1 MIFEIYKKALS
12 VISRKPL
19 KLWGLSLLCGVFTA
33 AASVLFGIIPGVSL
47 ALKILL
53 SVGTTMVFLHGY
65 LGEGVHTVQLFDCF
79 KDWATIKR
87 VLCGTL
93 YTDLWIFLW
102 ALIPIV
108 GPIFAIIRAFEYA
121 LVPYILVR
129 EPDVKIT
136 EAYKVSK
143 ERMKGYK
150 SSLFW
155 ARVLWY
161 VIAYAAIMIVFL
173 LGRIPAIGIL
183 FTIIAVVAVIALL
196 LFGKLFSGL
205 VDAAYYVEIENDR
218 KNGTHFGKK
227 PAPQYYYPPQGQ
239 YYPPQGQG
247 YYAPQGQGYYPPQGQ
262 PYYAP
267 QAPAYAPEAAP
278 AEPAPAETPVEA
290 APVAEAAPE
299 ASVEEAA
306 PAAKFCAN
314 CGTANLP
321 TARFCVSC
329 GSPLK

>member
-53 SVGTTMVFLHGY
+53 SVGMTMVFLHGY

-173 LGRIPAIGIL
+173 LGKIPAIGIL

-196 LFGKLFSGL
+196 LFGKLFAGL

-227 PAPQYYYPPQGQ
+227 PAPQY
-239 YYPPQGQG
+239 
-247 YYAPQGQGYYPPQGQ
+247 YYPPQGQ

-290 APVAEAAPE
+290 APEAPVEAAP
-299 ASVEEAA
+299 VEEAA